1 MKTVIISL
9 GGSLIFGKGIDGE
22 FLHEFSDMVRDL
34 SEKYRFLIVVGGGR
48 IARDYIEVARKN
60 GMDEYNLD
68 KIGILATKINA
79 MLVKSYFSDMENV
92 FMIDRIDNFPDFRVA
107 VMGGTEPGHTTD
119 AVALLAAEYLKEKVV
134 INATSVEGI
143 FDKDPKKFS
152 DAKLIKKISYKDL
165 IELFW
170 GNSIGAGPNV
180 VLDLLSIKIAE
191 RSRIE
196 IKVLNGK
203 DIENL
208 EKAIEGKVFRGTT
221 VGP

>member
-1 MKTVIISL
+1 MKSIIISL
-9 GGSLIFGKGIDGE
+9 GGSLIFDNGIDVK
-22 FLHEFSDMVRDL
+22 FLKEFSDMVKDL
-34 SEKYRFLIVVGGGR
+34 SEKFRFLIVVGGGR
-48 IARDYIEVARKN
+48 IARDYIKVARKN

-79 MLVKSYFSDMENV
+79 MLLKSYFSDIENV
-92 FMIDRIDNFPDFRVA
+92 ILIDRIENVPDFRIA
-107 VMGGTEPGHTTD
+107 LMGGTEPGHTTD
-119 AVALLAAEYLKEKVV
+119 TVSMLAAEYLRENVV

-152 DAKLIKKISYKDL
+152 DAKLIKKISYSDL
-165 IELFW
+165 IEIFW

-191 RSRIE
+191 RSKII
-196 IKVLNGK
+196 IKVLDGK
-203 DIENL
+203 NIENL
-208 EKAIEGKVFRGTT
+208 KKAIEGKDFIGTT